1 MSHAG
6 ILYLISSPIGNLSD
20 ISLRALDVL
29 AKSPIVAAEYTRMAR
44 RLLQAHGIGGKRLIS
59 LRAHN
64 KKQATERLITLIAKH
79 GSAAYLSDV
88 GTPGISDPGARLARA
103 AGVRVESVSG
113 ASAYTA
119 LIAVVGAPDGE
130 IHFLGFP
137 PRAKK
142 KRDDFFHRLTH
153 FHGAVVLFEAPTRI
167 IDAVMRITE
176 SLGGDVRLVLGRE
189 LTKPM
194 SKWWTTK
201 RRLWRNFWP
210 MGGFRR
216 VGSFPP

>member
-1 MSHAG
+1 M
-6 ILYLISSPIGNLSD
+6 
-20 ISLRALDVL
+20 RALDVL
-29 AKSPIVAAEYTRMAR
+29 AKSPIVAAEDTRVAR

-64 KKQATERLITLIAKH
+64 EKQATERLITLIAKH
-79 GSAAYLSDV
+79 GSAAYLSDA
-88 GTPGISDPGARLARA
+88 GTPGISDPGAILARLARA
-103 AGVRVESVSG
+103 AGVRVESVPG

-119 LIAVVGAPDGE
+119 LIAVAGAPDGE

-137 PRAKK
+137 PRAQK
-142 KRDDFFHRLTH
+142 KREDFFHRLTH

-189 LTKPM
+189 LTKLHEQVG
-194 SKWWTTK
+194 TTK
-201 RRLWRNFWP
+201 RRLWRHFWP

-216 VGSFPP
+216 AGSFPS